1 MRPGETVVV
10 DASSAPKLNEDRNVT
25 AHSGWTKNE
34 FHFDNTSLAE
44 IARLMEDTYGYK
56 MMVADSSLWKL
67 SVSGDLRASNIQE
80 LIKVLEVTL
89 KVSMRVDRERKT
101 IYVTQP

>member
-1 MRPGETVVV
+1 
-10 DASSAPKLNEDRNVT
+10 
-25 AHSGWTKNE
+25 
-34 FHFDNTSLAE
+34 
-44 IARLMEDTYGYK
+44 